1 MRIIADFHIHS
12 KYSRATSRDM
22 DIENLSKYAK
32 LKGINLLG
40 TGDFTYPLWL
50 IELKEK
56 LTPGGYGL
64 FEYEGVNFILTTEI
78 SSIYSK
84 GGKTKR
90 VHNMIFAPTFEIVDK
105 INSRL
110 ERIGNLMAD
119 GRPILGLPCRDLADI
134 VLSISKDCL
143 IVPGH
148 IWTPWFS
155 IFGSM
160 SGFDSVKE
168 CFEDYTDQIYAME
181 TGLSSDPGMNWRLSQ
196 LDKYTLISNSDSHSP
211 SKIGREANVFDAK
224 LDYLEILDILKKKD
238 KKRFLFTVEFF
249 PEEGKYHYD
258 GHRLCDVRFS
268 PEDTKKHKGIC
279 PKCRKPVTVGVM
291 NRVDELADRKEGFV
305 PENSIPFKNM
315 IPLEEIIAQVRL
327 KSRDSQTVQTEYKSI
342 LQRLGSEFEVL
353 LDIPDDKLT
362 GSLPSQIATAIINV
376 RKGNVK
382 ILPGYDGVYGK
393 IELPKEED
401 KKEKQMT
408 LF

>member
-1 MRIIADFHIHS
+1 
-12 KYSRATSRDM
+12 M
-22 DIENLSKYAK
+22 DIENLSRYAK

-50 IELKEK
+50 IDLKEK
-56 LTPGGYGL
+56 LTPKGYGL
-64 FEYEGVNFILTTEI
+64 FEYDSVNFILTTEI

-90 VHNMIFAPTFEIVDK
+90 VHNMIIAPTFEVVDK

-160 SGFDSVKE
+160 SGFDNVKE
-168 CFEDYTDQIYAME
+168 CFEDYADQIYALE
-181 TGLSSDPGMNWRLSQ
+181 TGLSSDPEMNWRLSQ

-224 LDYLEILDILKKKD
+224 MDYLEIIDILKKKD
-238 KKRFLFTVEFF
+238 RKRFLFTVEFF

-258 GHRLCDVRFS
+258 GHRLCGVRFS

-279 PKCRKPVTVGVM
+279 PKCGKSVTVGVM
-291 NRVDELADRKEGFV
+291 NRVDELADRKQGFV

-315 IPLEEIIAQVRL
+315 IPLEEIIGRIRG
-327 KSRDSQTVQTEYKSI
+327 KSPDSQTVQTEYKTI

-362 GSLPSQIATAIINV
+362 GSLPSQVATAIINV
-376 RKGNVK
+376 REGRVN